1 MSKARFE
8 ETIKKY
14 MEKLDLSR
22 EEAIQLLEDEQADYI
37 GEGEEYEKKANSIP
51 KKRERKA
58 TTASKK
64 PKEKERKVDEEKGAI
79 LTTIKP
85 VIDGL
90 GATNISIK
98 TETEL
103 SFTLN
108 DNSYTLKLTKH
119 RKK

>member
-1 MSKARFE
+1 MSKAKFE

-58 TTASKK
+58 TNKK

-79 LTTIKP
+79 LTSIKP
-85 VIDGL
+85 VIDEL
-90 GATNISIK
+90 GATNISVK

-108 DNSYTLKLTKH
+108 NNSYTLKLTKH